1 MPPSE
6 SESDLPTERYGSE
19 SKGTKGTIFR
29 WDDSYGFL
37 SVTDFTY
44 GREVKSANIGIGIEP
59 SNSEIWH

>member
-6 SESDLPTERYGSE
+6 SEWALPIVRYGTE
-19 SKGTKGTIFR
+19 GKGTKGTYSQ

-44 GREVKSANIGIGIEP
+44 GREVKSATIGFGIGP
-59 SNSEIWH
+59 SNSEIWQ

>member
-6 SESDLPTERYGSE
+6 SESDLPTVRYGSE
-19 SKGTKGTIFR
+19 GKGTKGTNFR

-44 GREVKSANIGIGIEP
+44 GREEKSATIVIGMGP
-59 SNSEIWH
+59 SNSEIWQ